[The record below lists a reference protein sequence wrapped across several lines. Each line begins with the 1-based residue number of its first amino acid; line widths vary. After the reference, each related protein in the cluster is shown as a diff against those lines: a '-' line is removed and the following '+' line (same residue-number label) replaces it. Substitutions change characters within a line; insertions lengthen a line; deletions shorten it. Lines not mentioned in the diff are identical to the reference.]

1 LNLFSNA
8 IKFTDRKGKIVIM
21 NEYDN
26 SKNML
31 IVSIVDSGLGIKKKN
46 KGKLFKLFG
55 SIKDEKRN
63 LNMKGIGL
71 GLVICKLI
79 VEKFDGKIDFIST
92 YKKGTTFYFT
102 F

>member
-1 LNLFSNA
+1 
-8 IKFTDRKGKIVIM
+8 M
-21 NEYDN
+21 NEFDH

-31 IVSIVDSGLGIKKKN
+31 IVSIVDSGLGIKKKD

-55 SIKDEKRN
+55 SIKDEKRK

-79 VEKFDGKIDFIST
+79 VEKFDGKIDFISKF
-92 YKKGTTFYFT
+92 KKGSTFYFT
-102 F
+102 L